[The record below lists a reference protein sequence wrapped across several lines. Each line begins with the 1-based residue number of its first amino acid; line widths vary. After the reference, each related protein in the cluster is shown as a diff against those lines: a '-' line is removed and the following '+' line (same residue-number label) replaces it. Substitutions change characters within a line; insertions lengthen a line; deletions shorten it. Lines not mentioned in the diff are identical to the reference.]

1 MTLNKERI
9 VNSVVEHVR
18 FRPRRRSLQLFLF
31 PELDCTFLSRKR
43 AGEIVDTLFEK
54 IKAALSRGEDVRIS
68 RFGRFEVKFRWA
80 KRGRNPQTGEAIVL
94 RSNRTVRFKAS
105 PELKKKINTPPP
117 GSPGG

>member
-1 MTLNKERI
+1 MTLNKDGI
-9 VNSVVEHVR
+9 VKSVVEHVR
-18 FRPRRRSLQLFLF
+18 LKPRRRGPQLFLF

-54 IKAALSRGEDVRIS
+54 IKGALSRGEDVRIS

-80 KRGRNPQTGEAIVL
+80 RRGRNPQTGEAIVL

-105 PELKKKINTPPP
+105 SELKKKINASRLN
-117 GSPGG
+117 SPGK